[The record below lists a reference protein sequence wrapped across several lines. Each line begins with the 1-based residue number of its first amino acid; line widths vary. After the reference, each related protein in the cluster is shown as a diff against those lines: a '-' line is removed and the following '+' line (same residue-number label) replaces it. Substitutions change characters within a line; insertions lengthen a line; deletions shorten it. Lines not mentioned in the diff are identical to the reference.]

1 MTVYE
6 EFRLFKKTV
15 LELGFE
21 EVKPSIFRWYINPIL
36 YVDIEFR
43 AEYLLYTL
51 KMSICKPKEP
61 LGSLEYKKNI
71 YKVDDWSWCDK
82 YYIKGIVQAMFAD
95 MIIKHIELSWG
106 TVIMK

>member
-1 MTVYE
+1 MSKSTHFIGQPLYSQV
-6 EFRLFKKTV
+6 
-15 LELGFE
+15 
-21 EVKPSIFRWYINPIL
+21 INLLDKAIIL

-51 KMSICKPKEP
+51 KMSIGKPKEP

-71 YKVDDWSWCDK
+71 YKVDDLSWCDK

-106 TVIMK
+106 T